1 MAERVRTW
9 RASRARALFFGQDRD
24 AAVSS
29 SGEGGLAKIGMT
41 TSADIYRARGRPES
55 GWVAEPNT
63 LTPLGRTVLLH
74 HRQEL
79 DDDLRKRRR
88 SIGGESRVVGIA
100 ATRPGGSRTGNC
112 TLSGLYSLALFLTL
126 EEGRMSTWRLPR
138 FSALVM
144 FLADDRRC
152 VRAVRDCLGRGLLP
166 AATAAAAAAAVRA
179 ALWASRDGA
188 AC

>member
-79 DDDLRKRRR
+79 DDDLRKRR

-100 ATRPGGSRTGNC
+100 AT
-112 TLSGLYSLALFLTL
+112 A
-126 EEGRMSTWRLPR
+126 
-138 FSALVM
+138 
-144 FLADDRRC
+144 
-152 VRAVRDCLGRGLLP
+152 
-166 AATAAAAAAAVRA
+166 
-179 ALWASRDGA
+179 
-188 AC
+188 